1 MKMRR
6 ILSLDGGGIRGLV
19 SCHWL
24 AGVERALIEAGK
36 IEAAKASTG
45 KNPASKAQTA
55 KPAPAKPGL
64 LKSFDLIA
72 GSSTGALIACGLA
85 SGISPEAL
93 AQLYRAQRHT
103 IFPNL
108 AGRLWSRANRLISDG
123 LSAPRYDGI
132 GIEKVLRKV
141 FGKTTLGQLK
151 VPVLITSYDTIS
163 RTPVIFKSFDPHHR
177 DLLVWEVCRASS
189 AAPTYFPAHAMRV
202 EGKDCALIDGGVV
215 ANNPTACAIAEAL
228 RKDVQVDN
236 SRDLVVL
243 SVGSGERTRSIDLES
258 ARSWGA
264 LEWAVPII
272 DVLFDGNTDSVD
284 YIARQLVGD
293 GYFRMQAELTVGLD
307 DLDDTSETNVLG
319 LETMAEEYLTRPA
332 TKKMLEQ
339 LVKVL

>member
-1 MKMRR
+1 MKMQR

-24 AGVERALIEAGK
+24 AGVERALAAAG
-36 IEAAKASTG
+36 
-45 KNPASKAQTA
+45 
-55 KPAPAKPGL
+55 KPGL
-64 LKSFDLIA
+64 LKHFDLIA
-72 GSSTGALIACGLA
+72 GSSTGALVACGLA
-85 SGISPEAL
+85 HGISPDTL
-93 AQLYRAQRHT
+93 AQLYRAQRHV

-123 LSAPRYDGI
+123 MSAPRYDGI

-151 VPVLITSYDTIS
+151 APVLITSYDTIS
-163 RTPVIFKSFDPHHR
+163 RTSVIFKSFDPKHR

-189 AAPTYFPAHAMRV
+189 AAPTYFPAHAMKV
-202 EGKDCALIDGGVV
+202 EGKDCSLIDGGVV

-228 RKDVQVDN
+228 RKDARVDN

-243 SVGSGERTRSIDLES
+243 SVGTGERTRSIDLDS

-293 GYFRMQAELTVGLD
+293 GYYRMQAELLIGLD

-319 LETMAEEYLTRPA
+319 LETLAKEYLTRPA
-332 TKKMLEQ
+332 TKKMLAQ
-339 LVKVL
+339 LVKRL